1 MPNYDGRR
9 PFHPHV
15 EKRLPSGN
23 GNLVV
28 PYQHHKKDYK
38 SPDRRDNFRPN
49 GYNNFRPN
57 GDNNFRP
64 NGGFNNYVPRR
75 ENNNRSQSHYQPQD
89 SLIRG
94 LREKSRTAS
103 VAGTEMDENRVLED
117 LDTVYRNLRQK
128 ITSGDEETVNA
139 IWYSQQRTYDDDQE
153 SGQMSQLT
161 DPRERESIFAGNAE
175 ESYYDFGGSQKDE
188 DSNM

>member
-1 MPNYDGRR
+1 
-9 PFHPHV
+9 
-15 EKRLPSGN
+15 
-23 GNLVV
+23 
-28 PYQHHKKDYK
+28 
-38 SPDRRDNFRPN
+38 
-49 GYNNFRPN
+49 
-57 GDNNFRP
+57 
-64 NGGFNNYVPRR
+64 
-75 ENNNRSQSHYQPQD
+75 
-89 SLIRG
+89 
-94 LREKSRTAS
+94 
-103 VAGTEMDENRVLED
+103 MDENRVLED

-175 ESYYDFGGSQKDE
+175 EPYYDFGGE